1 MMEIRWHGRGGQGA
15 FTAARLLGLA
25 ASVMG
30 GKYALAFPS
39 FGPERRGAPVLGFT
53 KIDDKPIRNRGQ
65 IKHCDFVIVLDSSLI
80 NDSIFEGLKP
90 KGIVFV
96 NTVNILKD
104 NMNKDCTIVT
114 FDADSL
120 ALETLKRP
128 IVNVAMFAA
137 LIAKTDMLT
146 VDNCL
151 KAIDVEFKPN
161 LREQNKMLFKR
172 TYQMIKEG
180 ISHEQATCN

>member
-1 MMEIRWHGRGGQGA
+1 MKEIRWHGRGGQGA

-53 KIDDKPIRNRGQ
+53 KIDEKPIRDRSQ
-65 IKHCDFVIVLDSSLI
+65 ITHCDYVLVLDSSLMEEH
-80 NDSIFEGLKP
+80 IFLGLKP
-90 KGIVFV
+90 GAIVFV
-96 NTVNILKD
+96 NTVHNRGTVQYD
-104 NMNKDCTIVT
+104 DYTIVS

-120 ALETLKRP
+120 AMETLKRP

-137 LIAKTDMLT
+137 LVAKTNMLT
-146 VDNCL
+146 MEQCL
-151 KAIDVEFKPN
+151 HAIDVEFKPS
-161 LREQNKMLFKR
+161 LREKNKILFQK

-180 ISHEQATCN
+180 ISYE